1 MKYEEEEERR
11 ILALATQAGL
21 GSIYDAS
28 RSSYASWRSR
38 VLRFAQL
45 LQEKESDNEQ
55 KENCRADTGGNGRTI

>member
-45 LQEKESDNEQ
+45 LQEKENNE
-55 KENCRADTGGNGRTI
+55 RTIQDHRQH

>member
-1 MKYEEEEERR
+1 LKYEEEEERR

-45 LQEKESDNEQ
+45 LQEKENNE
-55 KENCRADTGGNGRTI
+55 RTIQDHRQH

>member
-1 MKYEEEEERR
+1 LKYEEEEERR
-11 ILALATQAGL
+11 ILALAAQAGL

-45 LQEKESDNEQ
+45 LQEKENNE
-55 KENCRADTGGNGRTI
+55 RTIQDHRQH